1 MLNKLKNNLKHFY
14 QRAEESDTSADN
26 TTDHQQLKGE
36 NKIEHFYQPAEES
49 DTSADNT
56 TDHQQLKGENKI
68 DSNALLGNKIDSK
81 IKAIELAV
89 NTNTNVKKSA
99 ANTKSPSSLQS
110 LVKYK
115 KHQPLEVYINSIQSV
130 RDLHSKQYGIVYED
144 LPLKAYSHWEDS
156 TEEGNNEGCYSA
168 IQRWARN
175 GNKNNEFC
183 FGVSKG
189 SKGKSGEGLTHF
201 IRCQCFKKQCEWS
214 IVCDKIETSDH
225 GIAWIPRGLTTKSL
239 KFAEKTGIFDAR
251 MIHNHRLASTV
262 GEKLANSSIRS
273 MSVEVANYADMLV
286 NTHELSMA
294 QVYRATVNFAKSNG
308 VQQPL
313 FTLKDLSN
321 KYRGKFSN
329 NFLDCTN
336 LLRSL
341 MKREA
346 EHGLFYDFMVD
357 EEDGS
362 LKNLF
367 IEMESGKNILKEQD
381 TTTVIR
387 FDTKFGTNRYKL
399 KLGVFCTIDKE
410 GITRIV
416 AISFQMNEDEDSFK
430 WIFSKFK
437 ECFNVIPNIFWS
449 DEDAAIGSAVR
460 IEFPETKHN
469 LCVWHI
475 YKKFYKNLS
484 PIFMENSE
492 IWNQVQS
499 LFWVCAKTSDL
510 SFHDCLGSKLEAI
523 RECILKNGNKE
534 ALRRNDRQ
542 RWLNNLVDKKEKWTA
557 VHVCKDLN
565 FGIASTQRV
574 EAMNSAIAQFCKKK
588 MNIQDIYD
596 RMTLLSEVHEMKSL
610 IIEERNLA
618 KNIIGNNQVP
628 PMIKVS
634 CNQISFYD
642 LY

>member
-49 DTSADNT
+49 DTSGDNT

-68 DSNALLGNKIDSK
+68 DSNTLLGNKIDSK

-239 KFAEKTGIFDAR
+239 KFAEK
-251 MIHNHRLASTV
+251 LA
-262 GEKLANSSIRS
+262 
-273 MSVEVANYADMLV
+273 
-286 NTHELSMA
+286 
-294 QVYRATVNFAKSNG
+294 
-308 VQQPL
+308 
-313 FTLKDLSN
+313 
-321 KYRGKFSN
+321 
-329 NFLDCTN
+329 FL
-336 LLRSL
+336 
-341 MKREA
+341 
-346 EHGLFYDFMVD
+346 
-357 EEDGS
+357 
-362 LKNLF
+362 
-367 IEMESGKNILKEQD
+367 
-381 TTTVIR
+381 
-387 FDTKFGTNRYKL
+387 
-399 KLGVFCTIDKE
+399 
-410 GITRIV
+410 
-416 AISFQMNEDEDSFK
+416 
-430 WIFSKFK
+430 
-437 ECFNVIPNIFWS
+437 
-449 DEDAAIGSAVR
+449 
-460 IEFPETKHN
+460 
-469 LCVWHI
+469 
-475 YKKFYKNLS
+475 
-484 PIFMENSE
+484 
-492 IWNQVQS
+492 
-499 LFWVCAKTSDL
+499 
-510 SFHDCLGSKLEAI
+510 
-523 RECILKNGNKE
+523 
-534 ALRRNDRQ
+534 
-542 RWLNNLVDKKEKWTA
+542 
-557 VHVCKDLN
+557 
-565 FGIASTQRV
+565 TQ
-574 EAMNSAIAQFCKKK
+574 E
-588 MNIQDIYD
+588 
-596 RMTLLSEVHEMKSL
+596 
-610 IIEERNLA
+610 
-618 KNIIGNNQVP
+618 
-628 PMIKVS
+628 
-634 CNQISFYD
+634 
-642 LY
+642 